1 MSADAARP
9 LSWFVRHEARLS
21 WRDTVA
27 MLTAGKRGRL
37 WKAVVWLAAFQLALH
52 SIGYVVLRAY
62 AREGFRPDLPTLVGI
77 TAAILLSGSAMLS
90 QTMETVTRIFYT
102 RTDLELILSAPVKA
116 DRIFAVRIGSMAIS
130 AMLMASFVVGP
141 FINILIW
148 RDGVRWF
155 SAYGVLIAV
164 SLVTTALAVALTINL
179 FRMIGPRRTRLAAQ
193 IAAAIVGGIFV
204 IGLQSAAMFS
214 SGTLSRT
221 SFLKSQLVLNHV
233 PGPASLLWSP
243 ARAALGDW
251 RDLVLTLAVSLLLF
265 LLITARAAPRFAS
278 YVAAASSVS
287 HAPRPVRRQ
296 DQSFSVLSPR
306 AALRRKE
313 RVLIL
318 RDPWLISQ
326 SLMQLLYLS
335 PPAILLWHNWGRSG
349 MAIILVPVLVMAAGQ
364 LAGGLAWLTISGED
378 APDLV
383 GSAPVTPSRL
393 LRAKAEA
400 VLQCIAAIF
409 CLFIAA
415 LALSSPYQAMVASVG
430 IFAAALS
437 SIAIQLWFRAQAKR
451 SDFRRRHT
459 SSRIATI
466 AEALIS
472 ITWAAA
478 GGIAVSGSLLWLM
491 AAAFALFLLWCIWLF
506 SPARAAAAGS

>member
-1 MSADAARP
+1 MTGTTIRP
-9 LSWFVRHEARLS
+9 LSWFVWHEARLT
-21 WRDTVA
+21 WRDLLS
-27 MLTAGKRGRL
+27 MMTAGRHGRL
-37 WKAVVWLAAFQLALH
+37 WKIIVWLAVFQIALH
-52 SIGYVVLRAY
+52 SIAYVVLRNY
-62 AREGFRPDLPTLVGI
+62 ARDGLTADLPTLVGI
-77 TAAILLSGSAMLS
+77 SASILLSGSAMLS
-90 QTMETVTRIFYT
+90 QAMETVTRIFYT
-102 RTDLELILSAPVKA
+102 RTDLELILSAPV
-116 DRIFAVRIGSMAIS
+116 RTERVFAVRIGAMAVS
-130 AMLMASFVVGP
+130 AMLMAGALIGP

-148 RDGVRWF
+148 REGGRWL

-164 SLVTTALAVALTINL
+164 SLATTALAVMSTISL
-179 FRMIGPRRTRLAAQ
+179 FRAIGPRRTRLAAQ
-193 IAAAIVGGIFV
+193 IAAAVVGGVFV

-214 SGTLSRT
+214 SGNLSRT
-221 SFLKSQLVLNHV
+221 SFLKSQFVLNHV
-233 PGPASLLWSP
+233 PGPESLLWAP
-243 ARAALGDW
+243 ARAALGNW
-251 RDLVLTLAVSLLLF
+251 HDLVLTLGISLIIYFAV
-265 LLITARAAPRFAS
+265 TARAAPRFAS
-278 YVAAASSVS
+278 YVAAASSIS
-287 HAPRPVRRQ
+287 HAPPSVRNSDGR
-296 DQSFSVLSPR
+296 FIVLNPQ

-335 PPAILLWHNWGRSG
+335 PPAILLWHNWGRAG

-364 LAGGLAWLTISGED
+364 LAGGLAWLTVSGED

-383 GSAPVTPSRL
+383 GSAPVMPRRL

-409 CLFIAA
+409 CLFAIS
-415 LALSSPYQAMVASVG
+415 LALSSPYQAMVAALG
-430 IFAAALS
+430 IFVAALS

-478 GGIAVSGSLLWLM
+478 SGIAVTGSVLCLLV
-491 AAAFALFLLWCIWLF
+491 AVFALFLLWCVWLF
-506 SPARAAAAGS
+506 SPARAERV